1 MKLSKIKS
9 KYILQ
14 ELLSFLLKRRKF
26 KIVKYNRYLINK
38 LDLTIN
44 DYKELF
50 LSERIKKYDF
60 SYISTLWN
68 EFQKD
73 FKEILS
79 QEKDLYNLFLNIL
92 SKNEDFILK
101 LSDSNYDYMIKNIY
115 FKENIRIK
123 IDSLNK
129 DIHLYEVDKIK
140 NILQLM
146 NNGKINKLCVLNID
160 DIFIK
165 YLNQKILMKYL
176 LNI

>member
-26 KIVKYNRYLINK
+26 KIVKYNKYLINK

-101 LSDSNYDYMIKNIY
+101 LSDSN
-115 FKENIRIK
+115 
-123 IDSLNK
+123 
-129 DIHLYEVDKIK
+129 
-140 NILQLM
+140 
-146 NNGKINKLCVLNID
+146 
-160 DIFIK
+160 
-165 YLNQKILMKYL
+165 
-176 LNI
+176 

>member
-1 MKLSKIKS
+1 MKLLKIKS

-101 LSDSNYDYMIKNIY
+101 LSDSN
-115 FKENIRIK
+115 
-123 IDSLNK
+123 
-129 DIHLYEVDKIK
+129 
-140 NILQLM
+140 
-146 NNGKINKLCVLNID
+146 
-160 DIFIK
+160 
-165 YLNQKILMKYL
+165 
-176 LNI
+176 

>member
-1 MKLSKIKS
+1 MKLLKIKS

-14 ELLSFLLKRRKF
+14 ELLSFLLKRRKL

-101 LSDSNYDYMIKNIY
+101 LSDSN
-115 FKENIRIK
+115 
-123 IDSLNK
+123 
-129 DIHLYEVDKIK
+129 
-140 NILQLM
+140 
-146 NNGKINKLCVLNID
+146 
-160 DIFIK
+160 
-165 YLNQKILMKYL
+165 
-176 LNI
+176 

>member
-1 MKLSKIKS
+1 MKLLKIKS

-26 KIVKYNRYLINK
+26 KIVKYNKYLINK
-38 LDLTIN
+38 LDITIN

-101 LSDSNYDYMIKNIY
+101 LSDSN
-115 FKENIRIK
+115 
-123 IDSLNK
+123 
-129 DIHLYEVDKIK
+129 
-140 NILQLM
+140 
-146 NNGKINKLCVLNID
+146 
-160 DIFIK
+160 
-165 YLNQKILMKYL
+165 
-176 LNI
+176 

>member
-1 MKLSKIKS
+1 MKLLKIKS

-14 ELLSFLLKRRKF
+14 ELLSFLLKRRKI
-26 KIVKYNRYLINK
+26 KIVKYNKYLINK
-38 LDLTIN
+38 LDITIN

-101 LSDSNYDYMIKNIY
+101 LSDSN
-115 FKENIRIK
+115 
-123 IDSLNK
+123 
-129 DIHLYEVDKIK
+129 
-140 NILQLM
+140 
-146 NNGKINKLCVLNID
+146 
-160 DIFIK
+160 
-165 YLNQKILMKYL
+165 
-176 LNI
+176 

>member
-1 MKLSKIKS
+1 MKLLKIKS

-14 ELLSFLLKRRKF
+14 ELLSFLLKRRKL

-44 DYKELF
+44 DYKEVF

-101 LSDSNYDYMIKNIY
+101 LSDSN
-115 FKENIRIK
+115 
-123 IDSLNK
+123 
-129 DIHLYEVDKIK
+129 
-140 NILQLM
+140 
-146 NNGKINKLCVLNID
+146 
-160 DIFIK
+160 
-165 YLNQKILMKYL
+165 
-176 LNI
+176 

>member
-1 MKLSKIKS
+1 MKLLKIKS

-38 LDLTIN
+38 LNLTIN

-101 LSDSNYDYMIKNIY
+101 LSDSN
-115 FKENIRIK
+115 
-123 IDSLNK
+123 
-129 DIHLYEVDKIK
+129 
-140 NILQLM
+140 
-146 NNGKINKLCVLNID
+146 
-160 DIFIK
+160 
-165 YLNQKILMKYL
+165 
-176 LNI
+176 